1 MREGPARS
9 TTESS
14 GLLNCESLRPVS
26 NMPVHEVVWLYL
38 DEGETGRL
46 STLIKPVLPSADG
59 SR

>member
-38 DEGETGRL
+38 DEGETGRRDRAFVD
-46 STLIKPVLPSADG
+46 IDKAG
-59 SR
+59 SPKC